1 MKILAIDAVN
11 HSLIAVPKPF
21 VSPFPSIINL
31 QLLISGNTRYTQ
43 QDAEFWVRCM
53 VQSKDELLCLPSIEG
68 RKKRLFE
75 KPLGVDVVPLQV
87 IRYFPDPEGQGIL
100 VGCCSLSPR
109 DGTGDSVEL
118 GYYLAREHW
127 GKGIMSVAAE
137 TVLRWGKEQFGIEN
151 LFSSADCMN
160 PGSAK
165 VIERV
170 SARTVREG
178 ETVKKSEKYLTWP
191 VEKVVPGREVKSL
204 SKTWEWRI

>member
-1 MKILAIDAVN
+1 
-11 HSLIAVPKPF
+11 
-21 VSPFPSIINL
+21 
-31 QLLISGNTRYTQ
+31 
-43 QDAEFWVRCM
+43 
-53 VQSKDELLCLPSIEG
+53 
-68 RKKRLFE
+68 
-75 KPLGVDVVPLQV
+75 
-87 IRYFPDPEGQGIL
+87 
-100 VGCCSLSPR
+100 
-109 DGTGDSVEL
+109 
-118 GYYLAREHW
+118 
-127 GKGIMSVAAE
+127 MSVAAE

-151 LFSSADCMN
+151 LFSSADCTN